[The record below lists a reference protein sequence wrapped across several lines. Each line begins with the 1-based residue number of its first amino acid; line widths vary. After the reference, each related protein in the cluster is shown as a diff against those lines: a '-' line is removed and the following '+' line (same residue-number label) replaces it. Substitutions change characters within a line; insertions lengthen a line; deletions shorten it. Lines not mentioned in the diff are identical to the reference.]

1 MSQENVAVV
10 EGLYASF
17 AGGDRQGV
25 LDALSDDIEWSFPG
39 PEGLIPFAGVHNGKA
54 EVERFFE
61 LVVGSVQLSQQRPIE
76 VLDTDGPHVIS
87 RGREAMTARSTGKS
101 FESEFLH
108 LYTLSD
114 GEIIAVQEYYDTAA
128 MAEAFDGRLFVGDL
142 VAPAVVAAA
151 VIIVGA
157 LVLGRARRGAA
168 AN

>member
-39 PEGLIPFAGVHNGKA
+39 PEGQIPFAGVHNGKA
-54 EVERFFE
+54 EVEQFFE

-114 GEIIAVQEYYDTAA
+114 GKIVAVQEYYDTAA
-128 MAEAFDGRLFVGDL
+128 MADAFDGAFSLGDFVL
-142 VAPAVVAAA
+142 PVLVAAA
-151 VIIVGA
+151 GILVGA
-157 LVLGRARRGAA
+157 LVLRRARRGAVT
-168 AN
+168 N